1 MIVFLAAFTVF
12 NAVLALAALQRAIR
26 LGAATWTGSPRLRA
40 IALFT
45 AWTLPF
51 LCVGST
57 AAGWLK
63 AGAEPHWAAPAV
75 LAPLGWLIVMGLF
88 FAIVDFAEDGA
99 GTRITLT
106 WEPLDAS
113 PEEEAFFASMMASM
127 EGGWS
132 GSFEQLDAF
141 LA

>member
-88 FAIVDFAEDGA
+88 FAIVDFAEDGVFDF
-99 GTRITLT
+99 GRGPPRKPGPG
-106 WEPLDAS
+106 PLG
-113 PEEEAFFASMMASM
+113 P
-127 EGGWS
+127 GGDVS
-132 GSFEQLDAF
+132 QK
-141 LA
+141 